1 MYKSINKFTVV
12 DDADAATDALYE
24 NLFQC
29 KSIALSCIQTIKKN
43 NNDDDSDKK
52 REARSNFRCEK
63 DFFKKRIVNRRFFLN
78 SAIYESKYGML

>member
-1 MYKSINKFTVV
+1 MLCMYKSINKFTVV

-52 REARSNFRCEK
+52 ERQGQIFAV
-63 DFFKKRIVNRRFFLN
+63 KKIF
-78 SAIYESKYGML
+78 SKKEL